1 MPTPNPNPNC
11 QASAL
16 RIGGLQPLTTLDYPD
31 HLACVVFCQGC
42 AWQCRYC
49 HNPELIPRTRD
60 PGLPWRDVLD
70 LLDRRQGLLQAVVF
84 SGGEATLQ
92 PALPAAM
99 RAVRE
104 RGLKVGL
111 HTAGIRPG
119 SLNRV
124 LPYCDWV
131 GMDVKALEED
141 CQLITGVRGSG
152 RANWASLELLLASG
166 VDHEC
171 RTTVHWGLLDCQQ
184 VQRLGERLAGAGV
197 RRFVVQLARAGRMLD
212 AGLGE
217 LGRPAEVEGVWRYLG
232 QLFEGFEV
240 REG

>member
-1 MPTPNPNPNC
+1 MAPPNIKH

-16 RIGGLQPLTTLDYPD
+16 RIGGLQPLTTLDYPN

-42 AWQCRYC
+42 AWRCRYC
-49 HNPELIPRTRD
+49 HNPELIPRNPE
-60 PGLPWRDVLD
+60 PGVPWSAVLE
-70 LLDRRQGLLQAVVF
+70 LLDRRQGMLQAVVF

-99 RAVRE
+99 RSVRE
-104 RGLKVGL
+104 RGFKVGL
-111 HTAGIRPG
+111 HTAGIRPAAL
-119 SLNRV
+119 SRV

-152 RANWASLELLLASG
+152 RANWASLERVLASG
-166 VDHEC
+166 VEYEC
-171 RTTVHWGLLDCQQ
+171 RTTVHWGLFDGPR
-184 VQRLGERLAGAGV
+184 VMRLGERLAEAGV
-197 RRFVVQLARAGRMLD
+197 KRFVVQLARAGRVLD
-212 AGLGE
+212 QALGDVH
-217 LGRPAEVEGVWRYLG
+217 RPDGFERVWEDLG
-232 QLFEGFEV
+232 QLFEWFEV

>member
-1 MPTPNPNPNC
+1 MTVPNPKSHPT
-11 QASAL
+11 AL

-42 AWQCRYC
+42 AWHCRYC
-49 HNPELIPRTRD
+49 HNPELIPATPD
-60 PGLPWRDVLD
+60 PGLPWTDVLE

-104 RGLKVGL
+104 RGFKVGL

-119 SLNRV
+119 SLSRV

-152 RANWASLELLLASG
+152 RANWASLDLLLGSG
-166 VDHEC
+166 VAYEC
-171 RTTVHWGLLDCQQ
+171 RTTVHWGLFDCQR
-184 VQRLGERLAGAGV
+184 VQRLGERLAGVGV
-197 RRFVVQLARAGRMLD
+197 KRFVVQLARVGRVLD
-212 AGLGE
+212 RE
-217 LGRPAEVEGVWRYLG
+217 LGQAPAPTEVSGLWQYLG
-232 QLFEGFEV
+232 QLFEQFEV
-240 REG
+240 RG

>member
-1 MPTPNPNPNC
+1 MPNPKC

-16 RIGGLQPLTTLDYPD
+16 RIGGLQPMTTLDYPD

-42 AWQCRYC
+42 AWRCRYC
-49 HNPELIPRTRD
+49 HNPELIERRAE
-60 PGLPWRDVLD
+60 PGVPWSDVLD

-99 RAVRE
+99 RSVRE
-104 RGLKVGL
+104 RGFKVGL

-119 SLNRV
+119 SLSRV

-152 RANWASLELLLASG
+152 AANWASLALLLDSG
-166 VDHEC
+166 VEYEC
-171 RTTVHWGLLDCQQ
+171 RTTVHWRLFDAQQ

-197 RRFVVQLARAGRMLD
+197 RRFVVQLARVQRMWEQ
-212 AGLGE
+212 GLGDVP
-217 LGRPAEVEGVWRYLG
+217 RPCEIERVWEYLA
-232 QLFEGFEV
+232 QLFEGFEM
-240 REG
+240 REV

>member
-1 MPTPNPNPNC
+1 MPTPNPKS

-16 RIGGLQPLTTLDYPD
+16 RISGLQPLTTLDYPD

-42 AWQCRYC
+42 AWHCRYC
-49 HNPELIPRTRD
+49 HNPDLTHRGTE
-60 PGLPWRDVLD
+60 PGVPWHDVTD
-70 LLDRRQGLLQAVVF
+70 LLERRQGLLQAVVF

-99 RAVRE
+99 QAVRE
-104 RGLKVGL
+104 RGFKVGL

-119 SLNRV
+119 SLSRV

-152 RANWASLELLLASG
+152 RANWTSLELLLASG
-166 VDHEC
+166 VEYEC
-171 RTTVHWGLLDCQQ
+171 RTTVHWGLFDLQQ
-184 VQRLGERLAGAGV
+184 VQRLGERLAGVGV

-212 AGLGE
+212 MGLGHAAT
-217 LGRPAEVEGVWRYLG
+217 PPEVQRVWQYLG
-232 QLFEGFEV
+232 QLFERFEV
-240 REG
+240 REA